1 MTAFGVPA
9 QTSTLLSLKGDSA
22 VTHEPSPFNQAPW
35 GANSIDVIWAK
46 QNTPCQCSGRC
57 CLLKM
62 RMCKCHE
69 AWSDVSLSHFLFM
82 FLTVRVDKA
91 LANTKLQLSVQV
103 QSLSYQQLQQIW
115 ERREDQRRGP
125 ADAPCGLWIRD
136 RQQCLRASRGGKG
149 GAGLKAI
156 NRSRR
161 GKKVH
166 WKNKPAERITVDNGR
181 KEVWLAARAR
191 KRDQWLHGKWINKL
205 MKTSTVRW
213 NRNQYLT
220 ISIQNTLQWRRNGYS
235 VPCSGPVRRG
245 ILRKTAERVRK
256 RSHVGWQ

>member
-35 GANSIDVIWAK
+35 GANSIDVTWAK

-69 AWSDVSLSHFLFM
+69 AWSDVSLSRFLFM

-91 LANTKLQLSVQV
+91 LANTKLRLSVQV

-149 GAGLKAI
+149 GG
-156 NRSRR
+156 R
-161 GKKVH
+161 G
-166 WKNKPAERITVDNGR
+166 
-181 KEVWLAARAR
+181 
-191 KRDQWLHGKWINKL
+191 
-205 MKTSTVRW
+205 
-213 NRNQYLT
+213 
-220 ISIQNTLQWRRNGYS
+220 WRRSIG
-235 VPCSGPVRRG
+235 REE
-245 ILRKTAERVRK
+245 AK
-256 RSHVGWQ
+256 RSTGKTNLLRELRWIMGGRRFGWQRERGREISDCMENGLIN

>member
-35 GANSIDVIWAK
+35 GAKSIDVISAK
-46 QNTPCQCSGRC
+46 QNSPCQCSGRC
-57 CLLKM
+57 LLEM
-62 RMCKCHE
+62 RMCRCYE
-69 AWSDVSLSHFLFM
+69 ALSNVSLLRFLFM
-82 FLTVRVDKA
+82 FLTVRVDKS
-91 LANTKLQLSVQV
+91 LANTKIRLSVQV

-136 RQQCLRASRGGKG
+136 RQQSLRASRGGERG
-149 GAGLKAI
+149 GVKAS

-161 GKKVH
+161 GKQVH
-166 WKNKPAERITVDNGR
+166 WKNKPAERITIDNGR
-181 KEVWLAARAR
+181 KEVWLASRAR
-191 KRDQWLHGKWINKL
+191 KRDQRLHGKWINKL
-205 MKTSTVRW
+205 MKTSAVRW
-213 NRNQYLT
+213 NRNQYFT
-220 ISIQNTLQWRRNGYS
+220 ISIQNTLQWRGNGYS
-235 VPCSGPVRRG
+235 VPCSGPVRSR

>member
-22 VTHEPSPFNQAPW
+22 VTHESSPFNQAPW
-35 GANSIDVIWAK
+35 GAKSIDVIRAK
-46 QNTPCQCSGRC
+46 QNSPCHRVSGR

-69 AWSDVSLSHFLFM
+69 AWSNVSLSRFLFM
-82 FLTVRVDKA
+82 LLTVRVDKS
-91 LANTKLQLSVQV
+91 LANTKIRQSVQV

-136 RQQCLRASRGGKG
+136 RQQSLRASRGGERG
-149 GAGLKAI
+149 GGG
-156 NRSRR
+156 NRWR
-161 GKKVH
+161 GKQVY
-166 WKNKPAERITVDNGR
+166 WKNKRAERITIDNGR
-181 KEVWLAARAR
+181 KEVWLAARER

-205 MKTSTVRW
+205 MKTSAVRG
-213 NRNQYLT
+213 NRNQYFT
-220 ISIQNTLQWRRNGYS
+220 ISIQNTLQWWRNGYS
-235 VPCSGPVRRG
+235 VPCCGPVRSR